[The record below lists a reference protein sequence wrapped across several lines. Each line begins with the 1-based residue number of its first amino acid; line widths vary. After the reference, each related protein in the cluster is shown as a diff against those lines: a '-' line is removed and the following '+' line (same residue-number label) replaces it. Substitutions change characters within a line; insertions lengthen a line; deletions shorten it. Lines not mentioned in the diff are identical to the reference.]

1 VRRAA
6 CWLAL
11 AGALAATACANSP
24 APSRASASYADLLI
38 GRVANAR
45 EDHAAAI
52 DRYFAA
58 LARDPH
64 DQSLIN
70 GALAAALAA
79 GDLARARQAAR
90 LAPRQDAPGYAH
102 LVRAADALAAQRW
115 QAAEDAAGR
124 VEGAAAEELIGRM
137 MAVWVR
143 TAQGR
148 VDEVVMDLGPLAS
161 IRPYGGLFAYQQ
173 GMALD
178 YAGRREAALAAYVA
192 AAQGGLWL
200 PQGVE
205 RHADL
210 LVRMGE
216 REQAIELLSGEANRQ
231 NPALSAALARVEAG
245 ANAASAPLTPARGAA
260 AGLYG
265 LAAIFLQETDGPNG
279 FSALTLSLMLDPDAD
294 DARIVFAQALADRD
308 HAELARSRLAE
319 IAPTSPYAQTARR
332 LESWIL
338 MDSGREEEALALAQA
353 NAASGDARSLR
364 TLADMYR
371 NLGRHGDG
379 EQIYSALIAQ
389 SSDDWRL
396 YFARGA
402 ARERLG
408 RWPEAESDLQ
418 RALELSPEQP
428 DVMNYLGYSWIDRGE
443 RLQEGLALIERAVAL
458 KPDSGAII
466 DSLGWAHYRL
476 GDYALALELIE
487 RAVEL
492 QPGDATLND
501 HLGDVYWRL
510 GRRIEAR
517 FQWRHAL
524 TLSPEDPEAIEAKLA
539 NGLPAEAPHR
549 SAAR

>member
-1 VRRAA
+1 
-6 CWLAL
+6 
-11 AGALAATACANSP
+11 
-24 APSRASASYADLLI
+24 
-38 GRVANAR
+38 
-45 EDHAAAI
+45 
-52 DRYFAA
+52 
-58 LARDPH
+58 
-64 DQSLIN
+64 
-70 GALAAALAA
+70 
-79 GDLARARQAAR
+79 
-90 LAPRQDAPGYAH
+90 
-102 LVRAADALAAQRW
+102 
-115 QAAEDAAGR
+115 
-124 VEGAAAEELIGRM
+124 
-137 MAVWVR
+137 
-143 TAQGR
+143 
-148 VDEVVMDLGPLAS
+148 
-161 IRPYGGLFAYQQ
+161 
-173 GMALD
+173 
-178 YAGRREAALAAYVA
+178 
-192 AAQGGLWL
+192 
-200 PQGVE
+200 
-205 RHADL
+205 
-210 LVRMGE
+210 
-216 REQAIELLSGEANRQ
+216 
-231 NPALSAALARVEAG
+231 
-245 ANAASAPLTPARGAA
+245 
-260 AGLYG
+260 
-265 LAAIFLQETDGPNG
+265 
-279 FSALTLSLMLDPDAD
+279 
-294 DARIVFAQALADRD
+294 
-308 HAELARSRLAE
+308 
-319 IAPTSPYAQTARR
+319 
-332 LESWIL
+332 

-389 SSDDWRL
+389 SVDDWRL

-418 RALELSPEQP
+418 RALELSPEQA

-458 KPDSGAII
+458 KPDSSAII

-476 GDYALALELIE
+476 GDYALALDLIE

-524 TLSPEDPEAIEAKLA
+524 TLSPEDPDAIEAKLA